1 MNLRFFCSC
10 EFDHEQFMKG
20 SKIKPGVFL
29 TGRPFPGRFDL
40 GRLTPAM
47 ASNGTAKVMLQDD
60 LDVEFSWEGG
70 IESFS
75 DFDGSHLHVITCG
88 LPGAVSSALDSSEL
102 SGTEAI
108 VLGEARSSFTF
119 YFNFCLDFDGG
130 GEGEK
135 NLEHRE

>member
-1 MNLRFFCSC
+1 MNLSFVRSC

-20 SKIKPGVFL
+20 PKIKPGVFL
-29 TGRPFPGRFDL
+29 TGRPLPGRFDL

-60 LDVEFSWEGG
+60 LDVEFSWEVG
-70 IESFS
+70 IESLS
-75 DFDGSHLHVITCG
+75 DFDGSLLHVFTCG
-88 LPGAVSSALDSSEL
+88 RPGAVSGALDSSEL

-108 VLGEARSSFTF
+108 VLGKARSSASFG
-119 YFNFCLDFDGG
+119 LDFDGG